1 MSVGAKH
8 DTTWESDA
16 LHLYSEIPNS
26 DLKKEIYIVE
36 AQKQYEV
43 SEKEAEQW
51 YDFAWQNHENRI
63 VDYYDPKGDL
73 QNPVSLALTLTN
85 SMQKSTAVVL
95 SKQTLVDKN
104 MTIDD
109 RVILVNSLSELKEYL
124 KNLKKIIRT
133 LFDFDK
139 ETFCTQDEQSYSE
152 MTPAKTLKQAQKVL
166 STFQKYSDDIY
177 KNIVD
182 LNMPEDDYDKDVENV
197 YNLYATVGEYKC
209 AVKHAKKLVQS
220 VFSL

>member
-1 MSVGAKH
+1 MSVREKH

-36 AQKQYEV
+36 AQKQYDV
-43 SEKEAEQW
+43 AEKEAEQW

-73 QNPVSLALTLTN
+73 QNPVALAMTLTN
-85 SMQKSTAVVL
+85 SIQKSTAVVL
-95 SKQTLVDKN
+95 SKQTLIDKN
-104 MTIDD
+104 MSIDD
-109 RVILVNSLSELKEYL
+109 RVILVNTLSELKEYL

-133 LFDFDK
+133 VFDFDK
-139 ETFCTQDEQSYSE
+139 EAFCTQGELCPPD
-152 MTPAKTLKQAQKVL
+152 MTPAQTLREARKVL
-166 STFQKYSDDIY
+166 DTFQQYSDDIY
-177 KNIVD
+177 SNIGD
-182 LNMPEDDYDKDVENV
+182 LNMPEEDYDKDVENV

-209 AVKHAKKLVQS
+209 AVKHAKKMLQS